1 MLRAVATLTAL
12 CLCAPALAQ
21 DATFWSRG
29 GTFLPWS
36 ATAESIT
43 GPITLA
49 VDAQGAPTSIT
60 FGPGAQVGLTQ
71 VALSDAAWLIFD
83 EAMVKG
89 AVLQMAADPGP
100 LINGNT
106 LCGGPDM
113 ARWLVLAA
121 SPGSDAT
128 LQLAAFSGDDP
139 LSLDPERCPV
149 RDLQLRRGIG
159 RDPARKRLWRG

>member
-1 MLRAVATLTAL
+1 MPRSRRSPRRARL
-12 CLCAPALAQ
+12 Q
-21 DATFWSRG
+21 DILIEKRNA
-29 GTFLPWS
+29 
-36 ATAESIT
+36 A
-43 GPITLA
+43 
-49 VDAQGAPTSIT
+49 
-60 FGPGAQVGLTQ
+60 GLTQ

-113 ARWLVLAA
+113 PARWLVLAA

-139 LSLDPERCPV
+139 
-149 RDLQLRRGIG
+149 
-159 RDPARKRLWRG
+159 PASIQSDALCGTYNYGAE

>member
-36 ATAESIT
+36 TTAESIT

-113 ARWLVLAA
+113 PARWLVLAA

-139 LSLDPERCPV
+139 
-149 RDLQLRRGIG
+149 
-159 RDPARKRLWRG
+159 PASIQSDALCGTYNYGAE